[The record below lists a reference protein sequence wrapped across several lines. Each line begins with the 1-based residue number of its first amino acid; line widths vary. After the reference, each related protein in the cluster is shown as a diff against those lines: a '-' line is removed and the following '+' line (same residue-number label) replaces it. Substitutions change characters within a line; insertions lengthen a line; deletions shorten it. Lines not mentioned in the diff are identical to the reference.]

1 MNNTV
6 IILLAGSST
15 RFGEATPKQFVL
27 VKNKPLIYYTIKSFE
42 DSSDV
47 DQIVLVTKQENI
59 EGVKSLVSCF
69 GFTKVIDIVKGG
81 ETRQESAYNG
91 LKSLE
96 NKLEK
101 TDGVLIHDGARPL
114 VSSRV
119 IHELFEALH
128 TYQGATTALP
138 SENTITMVDKSS
150 LEIVGTLNRDEIYQI
165 QTPQAFIYGTI
176 LSAHEYYKGKN
187 LTDDSQMLLG
197 VTPVKIVLGD
207 KKSFKIT
214 TKDDLKLL
222 ELFLGE

>member
-1 MNNTV
+1 MNNTA

-15 RFGEATPKQFVL
+15 RFGETTPKQFAI
-27 VKNKPLIYYTIKSFE
+27 VKGKPLIYYTIKSFE
-42 DSSDV
+42 DSKDV
-47 DQIVLVTKQENI
+47 DQIVLVTKEEDI
-59 EGVKSLVSCF
+59 DEVKSLVLSY
-69 GFTKVIDIVKGG
+69 GFKKVIDIVKGG
-81 ETRQESAYNG
+81 QYRQESAYNG

-96 NKLEK
+96 SKLDK

-114 VSSRV
+114 VSERI

-128 TYQGATTALP
+128 SYQGATTALP
-138 SENTITMVDKSS
+138 SENTIAMVEKNA
-150 LEIVGTLNRDEIYQI
+150 LEIIGTLNRDEIYQI

-176 LSAHEYYKGKN
+176 LSAHEFYKGKN

-197 VTPVKIVLGD
+197 VTPVKIVVGD

-222 ELFLGE
+222 ELFVGE